1 MAVRFYYAS
10 GSPYAWRVWLALE
23 RKGIPYHRKTLSFD
37 AGDFKTAE
45 FGALNPRRRVPV
57 LVDEDFVLAES
68 AAIVEYIEDRW
79 PTGPALFAS
88 DARLRAIQRRM
99 VREADQYLAPAGT
112 RFVRGEGAE
121 DTLSGLK
128 QELALWEDVA
138 TGDYLAGELSA
149 VDLTVFPF
157 LALLVRVADR
167 RKDFVKD
174 DLIGPRLAAWI
185 DRMQALPIV
194 QHTWPPHWREAAPA

>member
-1 MAVRFYYAS
+1 VAVTFYYAS

-37 AGDFKTAE
+37 AGDLKTPE

-57 LVDEDFVLAES
+57 LVDDDFVLSES

-79 PTGPALFAS
+79 PLGPALFAR
-88 DARLRAIQRRM
+88 DPRQRAIQRRM

-112 RFVRGEGAE
+112 RFVSGEGAE
-121 DTLSGLK
+121 DALNDLK
-128 QELALWEDVA
+128 RELALWEDAA
-138 TGDYLAGELSA
+138 TPDYLTGELSA

-157 LALLVRVADR
+157 LALLQRLASR
-167 RKDFVKD
+167 RKDFVMD
-174 DLIGPRLAAWI
+174 DVVGPRLAAWI

-194 QHTWPPHWREAAPA
+194 QHTWPPHWKQAAPA